1 MSAVV
6 SNEGSHPTLLKWILQ
21 GIKAKKNA
29 ENIEI
34 NLFLKRTSDKK
45 KIATIAIVPDA
56 TAGNLMAK
64 MLFLKTSDEK

>member
-1 MSAVV
+1 M
-6 SNEGSHPTLLKWILQ
+6 
-21 GIKAKKNA
+21 KAKKNA